1 MLGACSDAQSAGPA
15 RVNIRG
21 VRDFESMNP
30 QLESVQY
37 PERSIVLLID
47 AFNFEYIFGTDALTI
62 AFAFAAFQIHYR
74 MDDAGLLFAGW
85 HGSAQVRPSRPPQR
99 VA

>member
-1 MLGACSDAQSAGPA
+1 
-15 RVNIRG
+15 
-21 VRDFESMNP
+21 MNP

-37 PERSIVLLID
+37 PERSIVLLAD
-47 AFNFEYIFGTDALTI
+47 AFNFKYIFGTDALTI

-85 HGSAQVRPSRPPQR
+85 HGSAQVRPSRRPQR
-99 VA
+99 AA

>member
-1 MLGACSDAQSAGPA
+1 
-15 RVNIRG
+15 
-21 VRDFESMNP
+21 MNP

-62 AFAFAAFQIHYR
+62 AFAFAAFQIDDRIH
-74 MDDAGLLFAGW
+74 DAGLLFAG
-85 HGSAQVRPSRPPQR
+85 
-99 VA
+99 